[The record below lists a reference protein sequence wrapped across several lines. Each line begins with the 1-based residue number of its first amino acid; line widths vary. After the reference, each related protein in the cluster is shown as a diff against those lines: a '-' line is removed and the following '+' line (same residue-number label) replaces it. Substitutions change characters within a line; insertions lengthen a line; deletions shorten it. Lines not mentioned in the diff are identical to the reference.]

1 MLVTRSLG
9 PADKGKY
16 SLILSS
22 VAVLMQLSTFGIHTS
37 NTYFVSRDRKILNK
51 IFTNSLFWLFAT
63 CSITGSLFLIVNWL
77 YPGSIAMFEN
87 GLMIYVVVG
96 CYISLANIIF
106 QNLNIAIDNV
116 RNVNRYSVLA
126 KSITLV
132 LVSSLYL
139 MGRLKLHAAILIA
152 LFEFLVISM
161 LCIRLVVKRLDII
174 DWSIDRSVLRE
185 SLRYGFRAYIITL
198 MSFLVVRSD
207 IFLVKYFL
215 SNESAGYY
223 SSAVQ
228 ITDQIQFFG
237 VVVASLLM
245 PKLSAEKDPWE
256 RFRLNKRSFNHLLVI
271 MTLGC
276 LAAFVLAKYL
286 VLLLFG
292 GEFLPT
298 ILPFRV
304 LLPAIFFLALETS
317 LAQYLA
323 SIGLPM
329 KLAWAWI
336 ITFAINVGLNFYLIP
351 EYGEV
356 GAAISSVVSYCFIF
370 VYVLYLVNTHGRK
383 IRKGLV

>member
-1 MLVTRSLG
+1 
-9 PADKGKY
+9 
-16 SLILSS
+16 
-22 VAVLMQLSTFGIHTS
+22 
-37 NTYFVSRDRKILNK
+37 
-51 IFTNSLFWLFAT
+51 
-63 CSITGSLFLIVNWL
+63 
-77 YPGSIAMFEN
+77 
-87 GLMIYVVVG
+87 
-96 CYISLANIIF
+96 
-106 QNLNIAIDNV
+106 
-116 RNVNRYSVLA
+116 
-126 KSITLV
+126 
-132 LVSSLYL
+132 
-139 MGRLKLHAAILIA
+139 
-152 LFEFLVISM
+152 
-161 LCIRLVVKRLDII
+161 
-174 DWSIDRSVLRE
+174 
-185 SLRYGFRAYIITL
+185 

-292 GEFLPT
+292 GEILPT